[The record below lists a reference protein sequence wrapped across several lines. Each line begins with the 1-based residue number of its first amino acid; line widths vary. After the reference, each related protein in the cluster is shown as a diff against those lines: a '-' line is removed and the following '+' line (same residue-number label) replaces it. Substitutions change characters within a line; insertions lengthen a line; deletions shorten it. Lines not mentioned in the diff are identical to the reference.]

1 MRIAHRIFAL
11 AMCAAL
17 PCFAVPLSAQT
28 ADAPAGA
35 GASLP
40 PLVSA
45 GRVDTI
51 ASQRQTKS
59 TSTAMLLSAIL
70 PGAGQLYNESYW
82 KVPVVVALGGYFL
95 VEFLDN
101 NKLYVEY
108 RDQYEESLE
117 TTPGGDTK
125 LLTYR
130 EFYRDQRDTFAWYF
144 IILYAVNI
152 LDAYVDASLFDFD
165 VGGDLAGAAHGP
177 PAPGAS
183 LTLRVRF

>member
-1 MRIAHRIFAL
+1 MRMAHRIFAPAL
-11 AMCAAL
+11 CAAL
-17 PCFAVPLSAQT
+17 PWFAVPLSAQT
-28 ADAPAGA
+28 ADSLAGA
-35 GASLP
+35 GSPPP

-45 GRVDTI
+45 GRIDSL
-51 ASQRQTKS
+51 AGQRQTKS

-70 PGAGQLYNESYW
+70 PGAGQFYNESYW
-82 KVPVVVALGGYFL
+82 KVPVVLGLGGYFL

-101 NKLYVEY
+101 NKMYVEY

-117 TTPGGDTK
+117 TTPGGDTQ

-165 VGGDLAGAAHGP
+165 VGSDLAGAAHGP